1 MVLKGEFWKTKERRS
16 SDRGMRVFIF
26 ERRIGELEVLEVES
40 HKLCFNITHVLSVV
54 LRLLKTKRE
63 IIL

>member
-1 MVLKGEFWKTKERRS
+1 
-16 SDRGMRVFIF
+16 MRVFFF
-26 ERRIGELEVLEVES
+26 ERRIGELEVLEVENR
-40 HKLCFNITHVLSVV
+40 KLCFNIAQVLSVV